1 MFRFI
6 LNRILWTLPVFWLVA
21 TVTFVLMHTTPGSP
35 WDARNAASGGRLS
48 PLLRES
54 FERKYG
60 LNKSLPEQYLI
71 YLGNAVRLDF
81 GDSYTQQ
88 GQTVMDRIMLGF
100 PYSARIGIFAL
111 LLAVA
116 LGVPLGVM
124 AALKQNTWIDYIS
137 LFFATI
143 GATVP
148 SFVIGIFLMIIFA
161 VKLHWVEVLWTD
173 WRNYILPSVVLG
185 LATSAFIARL
195 SRASILEILR
205 QDYVRTARAKGLQN
219 STVTLRHVLRNGM
232 IPVVTILGPALA
244 ALITGTIIIENVFGV
259 PGMGYLFIQSVQ
271 GRDYPVIMGTTLF
284 YTFFVVVGNL
294 LVDITYGLL
303 DPRIKTS

>member
-1 MFRFI
+1 M
-6 LNRILWTLPVFWLVA
+6 FWLVA
-21 TVTFVLMHTTPGSP
+21 TVTFFLMHSTPGSP
-35 WDARNAASGGRLS
+35 WDARNAANGGRLS

-54 FERKYG
+54 FERRYG
-60 LNKSLPEQYLI
+60 LNRSLPEQYLI

-81 GDSYTQQ
+81 GESYTQQ
-88 GQTVMDRIMLGF
+88 GQTVAERIMLGF
-100 PYSARIGIFAL
+100 PYSARIGLFAL
-111 LLAVA
+111 ILAVV
-116 LGVPLGVM
+116 LGVPLGVV
-124 AALKQNTWIDYIS
+124 AALRQNTWVDYVS

-148 SFVIGIFLMIIFA
+148 SFVIAIFLMILVA
-161 VKLHWVEVLWTD
+161 VKLEWVPVLWQIPTD

-185 LATSAFIARL
+185 LAASAFIARL
-195 SRASILEILR
+195 TRANILEILR

-219 STVTLRHVLRNGM
+219 STVNLRHVLRNGM

-244 ALITGTIIIENVFGV
+244 GLITGTIIIENVFGV

-284 YTFFVVVGNL
+284 YTFFVVIGNL
-294 LVDITYGLL
+294 MVDITYGLL
-303 DPRIKTS
+303 DPRIQTS

>member
-6 LNRILWTLPVFWLVA
+6 LNRILWTIPVFWLVA

-71 YLGNAVRLDF
+71 YLGNAVKLDF

-88 GQTVMDRIMLGF
+88 GQTVVDRIMLGF
-100 PYSARIGIFAL
+100 PYSARIGIYAL

-173 WRNYILPSVVLG
+173 WRNYILPTVVLG

-284 YTFFVVVGNL
+284 YTFFIVVGNL